1 MEEQRD
7 EKLWQIAKRR
17 ADFQSSLLGF
27 VVITV
32 ICWAIWYLTAG
43 RHTNYSGTPWPLWVM
58 LGLGIGLAFKFLKAY
73 RIKFSQYKK
82 FFSRFLNILLKLRAA
97 QANTELIISP

>member
-17 ADFQSSLLGF
+17 ADFQNSLIGF
-27 VVITV
+27 VITTV

-43 RHTNYSGTPWPLWVM
+43 RHGVNTHTPWPLWVM
-58 LGLGIGLAFKFLKAY
+58 LGLGIGLIFKFLKAY
-73 RIKFSQYKK
+73 KTDNDTIAEREYEK
-82 FFSRFLNILLKLRAA
+82 LKN
-97 QANTELIISP
+97 QQK